1 MQEQGQRVVYTV
13 SNGNPSTNI
22 EPTAPALLQ
31 YGGSSVAIIL
41 AVAVL
46 LKAVAEMIKALV
58 PVMLQQSNDGRR
70 RK

>member
-1 MQEQGQRVVYTV
+1 MQEQGHPVVYTI

-22 EPTAPALLQ
+22 DTTAPALLQ
-31 YGGSSVAIIL
+31 YGGSSAAIIL

-58 PVMLQQSNDGRR
+58 PVMLQQSDDLRR
-70 RK
+70 RR

>member
-1 MQEQGQRVVYTV
+1 MQEQGQPVSYTI
-13 SNGNPSTNI
+13 STGTTPI
-22 EPTAPALLQ
+22 SSDPATPALVQ
-31 YGGSSVAIIL
+31 YGGSAAAIIL

-58 PVMLQQSNDGRR
+58 PVMLQQSDVRHR